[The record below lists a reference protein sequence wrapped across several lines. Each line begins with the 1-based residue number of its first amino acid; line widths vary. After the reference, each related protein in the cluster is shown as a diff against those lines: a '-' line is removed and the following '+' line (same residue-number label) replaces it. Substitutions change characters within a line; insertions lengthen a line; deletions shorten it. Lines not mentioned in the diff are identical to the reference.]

1 MTGGMG
7 GTDTVAAQTEAPPT
21 SEFRRSLRARW
32 AQYQRTWYFLRRN
45 TLAMVGLIVLLLFAA
60 AFVYGVTYPAS
71 TSDPIQYLR
80 FQRPGA
86 RRSRKPV
93 LPQPQHGLYRTLK
106 ALCPQSPGCYQTPSQ
121 YPNFIAPTYTL
132 TATGAFPMGSLVYPA
147 SDLNP
152 NAPFFYDTYT
162 MLVKGTVNSIGI
174 SVIIVATGAIL
185 GLILGAMSGYFG
197 GWIDEIVMRVTD
209 VFLSVPGILL
219 VIAVIIVGKS
229 AGFVDF
235 NTTLA
240 LIAIAFIIVWW
251 PFYARIVRSQALVVR
266 EQRYVEAARA
276 SGASHGRILR
286 KHIIPNSVY
295 PVFVQM
301 SLDVGSIPLLLAAIV
316 FIGFVLFPFP
326 LIPEWGSVAAAGAS
340 LLTSIF
346 LNCSARRSV
355 RHPLVADPLPRP
367 RHLLLRHQREF
378 LCRRAARRARPA
390 AQEIA
395 A

>member
-1 MTGGMG
+1 
-7 GTDTVAAQTEAPPT
+7 VAAPTETPPT

-45 TLAMVGLIVLLLFAA
+45 TLAMVGLIVLVLFAA

-71 TSDPIQYLR
+71 TSDPVQYCASNGPEPVG
-80 FQRPGA
+80 PGN
-86 RRSRKPV
+86 PCYLNPNTV
-93 LPQPQHGLYRTLK
+93 CTYPQGTVSP
-106 ALCPQSPGCYQTPSQ
+106 APGCYQTPAQ
-121 YPNFIAPTYTL
+121 YPNFISPTFTL
-132 TATGAFPMGSLVYPA
+132 GAAGAFPMGSLVYPQ

-152 NAPFFYDTYT
+152 NAPFFYDTYS

-185 GLILGAMSGYFG
+185 GLILGALSGYFG

-219 VIAVIIVGKS
+219 VIGVIIVGKS

-240 LIAIAFIIVWW
+240 LIAVAFIIVWW

-276 SGASHGRILR
+276 SGAGHGRILR

-340 LLTSIF
+340 LLTAIF
-346 LNCSARRSV
+346 LNCSAGAACVVPWWQILFPALAIFFFAISVNFFADGLRDALDPRLRR
-355 RHPLVADPLPRP
+355 
-367 RHLLLRHQREF
+367 
-378 LCRRAARRARPA
+378 
-390 AQEIA
+390 
-395 A
+395 